1 MYGQRRKQTQ
11 PRKGETMKDT
21 LTANRA
27 AHILLQDDNAAW
39 SYSGAR
45 ALCEYLEQKE
55 EDSGEEEE
63 FCPVAIR
70 CDFSEFESLEDWA
83 KDYFSDWIVDLDID
97 VNEVLKDGSR
107 VYCCWT
113 TDDKIREYIN
123 ERGELIEFDGGV
135 IVSSF

>member
-1 MYGQRRKQTQ
+1 
-11 PRKGETMKDT
+11 MKDT

-39 SYSGAR
+39 SYSGAM
-45 ALCEYLEQKE
+45 ALCEYLEQMD
-55 EDSGEEEE
+55 EDCGTEID

-70 CDFSEFESLEDWA
+70 CDFSEFESLEAWA
-83 KDYFSDWIVDLDID
+83 KDYFSDWIKDLDI
-97 VNEVLKDGSR
+97 EVTETLSDGSR

-113 TDDKIREYIN
+113 TEDTIRDYITDH
-123 ERGELIEFDGGV
+123 GQLIEFDGGV

>member
-1 MYGQRRKQTQ
+1 
-11 PRKGETMKDT
+11 MKDT
-21 LTANRA
+21 LTANRS

-45 ALCEYLEQKE
+45 ALCEYLEQME
-55 EDSGEEEE
+55 EDSGAEIE

-107 VYCCWT
+107 
-113 TDDKIREYIN
+113 DDKIREYIN
-123 ERGELIEFDGGV
+123 ERGQLIEFDGGV